1 MKAPSTELA
10 THVRDLLE
18 TAVIPNEDQ
27 AGETR
32 ALRPDDVAVL
42 IAANREGPVIRDA
55 LMALGIPAVIARGE
69 NVLESEASTHFHRLL
84 AAVARPSNV
93 RRARAAG
100 LSWFF
105 GWDAGD
111 VAAATDAE
119 LSAVQVQLHTWGE
132 TLSGRGVA
140 AFVGQVWAE
149 TSVASRVLALP
160 DGDRS
165 MTDLDHIAEL
175 LSLSGGR
182 QASPS
187 TLLNTFEALS
197 GGSDDGNPEA
207 DLAARRVESDSRAV
221 QIMTTFVAKGLE
233 YPVVCCTS
241 LWFPSGAKA
250 KDNIWWDTATKKRT
264 IDVAT
269 KEKWGP
275 DDERRPRAAGP
286 ARKRSAPSA
295 GPLRGPHAPVTT
307 PQSGGCR
314 PRRPGRQAWPGSC
327 SLATERARSTPTC
340 SPASSLTT
348 STSMSPWPGC
358 NPSLRPP
365 TVNSR

>member
-1 MKAPSTELA
+1 
-10 THVRDLLE
+10 
-18 TAVIPNEDQ
+18 
-27 AGETR
+27 
-32 ALRPDDVAVL
+32 
-42 IAANREGPVIRDA
+42 
-55 LMALGIPAVIARGE
+55 
-69 NVLESEASTHFHRLL
+69 
-84 AAVARPSNV
+84 
-93 RRARAAG
+93 
-100 LSWFF
+100 
-105 GWDAGD
+105 

-119 LSAVQVQLHTWGE
+119 LSAVQVQLHSWGE

-187 TLLNTFEALS
+187 TLLTTFEALS

-241 LWFPSGAKA
+241 LWFAQQGPRPRTTSGGTRRRRSAPSTWPARKQ
-250 KDNIWWDTATKKRT
+250 
-264 IDVAT
+264 
-269 KEKWGP
+269 WGP
-275 DDERRPRAAGP
+275 DDERAERELL
-286 ARKRSAPSA
+286 ARSGSCRLPSA
-295 GPLRGPHAPVTT
+295 GPLRGPHA
-307 PQSGGCR
+307 R
-314 PRRPGRQAWPGSC
+314 PSPHRRLVA
-327 SLATERARSTPTC
+327 AD
-340 SPASSLTT
+340 
-348 STSMSPWPGC
+348 
-358 NPSLRPP
+358 
-365 TVNSR
+365 